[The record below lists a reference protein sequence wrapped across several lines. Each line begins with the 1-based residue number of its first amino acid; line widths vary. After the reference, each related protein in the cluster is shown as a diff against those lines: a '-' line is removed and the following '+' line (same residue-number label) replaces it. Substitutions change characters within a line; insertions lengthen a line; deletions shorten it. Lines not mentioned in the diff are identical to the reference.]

1 MFSAVGTHGPVL
13 SPLADFI
20 LDILFVS
27 FAFILFSLSKPSKM
41 QSLLFGAFVLV
52 IVAGRILFQ
61 PLPNVQ
67 PVTLAVLLMGAHQG
81 VQRGVSFAVLV
92 TLLSNVFI
100 SDGWWTI
107 FQALGWSAVAIL
119 GASVASKTN
128 EMLSFKSLLILS
140 AVSAVLFD
148 VITTFSLVD
157 SSTTPIGFLSL
168 LYSGLMYDF
177 FHVIGN
183 MSFVV
188 WFGHTM
194 QQFLLPLP
202 EITEDVQMVEDV
214 YVVRG

>member
-1 MFSAVGTHGPVL
+1 M
-13 SPLADFI
+13 
-20 LDILFVS
+20 
-27 FAFILFSLSKPSKM
+27 SKPSKM
-41 QSLLFGAFVLV
+41 QSLMFGAFVLV
-52 IVAGRILFQ
+52 IVASRILFQ

-81 VQRGVSFAVLV
+81 AQRGVSFAVLV

-100 SDGWWTI
+100 GDGWWTI
-107 FQALGWSAVAIL
+107 FQALGWSAVALL
-119 GASVASKTN
+119 GATFVSKTN
-128 EMLSFKSLLILS
+128 EMLDFKSLLILS

-157 SSTTPIGFLSL
+157 SSTTPIDFLSL